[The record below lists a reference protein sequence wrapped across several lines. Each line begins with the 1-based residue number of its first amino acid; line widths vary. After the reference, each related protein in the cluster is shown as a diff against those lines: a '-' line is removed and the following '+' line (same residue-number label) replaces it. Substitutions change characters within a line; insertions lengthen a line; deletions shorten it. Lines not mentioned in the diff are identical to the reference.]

1 MVKEEYKQ
9 NIYKKF
15 RYKRKTL
22 KLFLKQIELFE
33 ETEKN
38 LKLPTHTYK
47 IGDDVFLKKGTFM
60 HGTRNNIDSLPLIM
74 ENGFLS
80 NNVFN
85 PNTRAQKTPYA
96 VSMWNIQ
103 EDILLKD
110 YIYLYSGMTIRYT
123 DNKDQPTT
131 KLVPYQQL
139 DQEIEN
145 SKKENYWMWT
155 AEQTK
160 EIRFLPSLI
169 RDDVQL
175 AFILNMDNSYV
186 QKLIKQDI
194 FNLNMDKKVV
204 KTFISKW
211 FIDNFIYA
219 KRDDFTT
226 NRESAIVFGLPSNL
240 IEGVLVGKQ
249 YEKDEKILD
258 KIKKFLPKAYICN
271 LEGKVIKI

>member
-139 DQEIEN
+139 DQEIEIVE
-145 SKKENYWMWT
+145 KKIIGCGQQN
-155 AEQTK
+155 
-160 EIRFLPSLI
+160 R
-169 RDDVQL
+169 
-175 AFILNMDNSYV
+175 
-186 QKLIKQDI
+186 QKKL
-194 FNLNMDKKVV
+194 
-204 KTFISKW
+204 
-211 FIDNFIYA
+211 
-219 KRDDFTT
+219 DF
-226 NRESAIVFGLPSNL
+226 SPL
-240 IEGVLVGKQ
+240 
-249 YEKDEKILD
+249 
-258 KIKKFLPKAYICN
+258 
-271 LEGKVIKI
+271 

>member
-1 MVKEEYKQ
+1 
-9 NIYKKF
+9 
-15 RYKRKTL
+15 
-22 KLFLKQIELFE
+22 
-33 ETEKN
+33 
-38 LKLPTHTYK
+38 
-47 IGDDVFLKKGTFM
+47 
-60 HGTRNNIDSLPLIM
+60 
-74 ENGFLS
+74 
-80 NNVFN
+80 
-85 PNTRAQKTPYA
+85 
-96 VSMWNIQ
+96 
-103 EDILLKD
+103 
-110 YIYLYSGMTIRYT
+110 
-123 DNKDQPTT
+123 
-131 KLVPYQQL
+131 
-139 DQEIEN
+139 
-145 SKKENYWMWT
+145 MWT

-175 AFILNMDNSYV
+175 AFILNMDNSYA
-186 QKLIKQDI
+186 QKLINQDI

-204 KTFISKW
+204 KIFISKW

-258 KIKKFLPKAYICN
+258 EIKKSLPKAYICN

>member
-22 KLFLKQIELFE
+22 KLFLKQIEFFE

-145 SKKENYWMWT
+145 SRKENYWMWT

-175 AFILNMDNSYV
+175 AFILNMDNSYA

-194 FNLNMDKKVV
+194 FNLNN
-204 KTFISKW
+204 TFFKCFGI
-211 FIDNFIYA
+211 ILVIMIA
-219 KRDDFTT
+219 KRSRHILANALELRKLRYLTIKSL
-226 NRESAIVFGLPSNL
+226 NC
-240 IEGVLVGKQ
+240 GKSFF
-249 YEKDEKILD
+249 L
-258 KIKKFLPKAYICN
+258 KK
-271 LEGKVIKI
+271 